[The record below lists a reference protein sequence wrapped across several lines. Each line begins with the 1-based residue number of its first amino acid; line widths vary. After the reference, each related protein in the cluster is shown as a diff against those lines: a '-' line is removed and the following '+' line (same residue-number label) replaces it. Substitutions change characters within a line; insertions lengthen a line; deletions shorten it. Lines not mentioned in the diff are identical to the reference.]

1 MLSQYFAVAA
11 KLFFLLTPFFVLSI
25 FLSMTSSMEAAE
37 KRRTAT
43 RTSISNA
50 CICLFVYFFGN
61 FFFSFL
67 GITLDAFRVGAGLIL
82 LLNSIELIH
91 GKTNAPEAGNTD
103 ISVVPLS
110 VPVTIGPGT
119 IGALL
124 LMGTDSNTIPM
135 KIADCAGVLTGVFI
149 LSLMLYFSDRVEKF
163 LGGRNLVILG
173 KLTGLIIATLAMQ
186 MIFTGIVN
194 FFNISEILELLRG
207 SANSPAA
214 GG

>member
-1 MLSQYFAVAA
+1 MISQYFAVTA

-25 FLSMTSSMEAAE
+25 FLSMTSTMEPLE
-37 KRRTAT
+37 KRRTAV

-91 GKTNAPEAGNTD
+91 GKTKAPEVGNTD

-124 LMGTDSNTIPM
+124 LMGTDSSTVPM
-135 KIADCAGVLTGVFI
+135 KLVDCAGVMTGVLI
-149 LSLMLYFSDRVEKF
+149 LSLMLSFSDRVEKF
-163 LGGRNLVILG
+163 LGCRNLVILG
-173 KLTGLIIATLAMQ
+173 KLTGLIISTLAMQ

-194 FFNISEILELLRG
+194 FFNIHEILELLRG
-207 SANSPAA
+207 GA
-214 GG
+214 GALTAKG

>member
-1 MLSQYFAVAA
+1 MLSQYFAIVAR
-11 KLFFLLTPFFVLSI
+11 LFFLLTPFFVLSI
-25 FLSMTSSMEAAE
+25 FLTMTSSMEAAE
-37 KRRTAT
+37 KRRTAV
-43 RTSISNA
+43 RTSISSA
-50 CICLFVYFFGN
+50 FICLFVYFFGN

-82 LLNSIELIH
+82 LLNAIELIN
-91 GKTNAPEAGNTD
+91 GKSKAPEAGNTD

-124 LMGTDSNTIPM
+124 LLGTDSSTFIV
-135 KIADCAGVLTGVFI
+135 KIVDCAGVLTGVFI

-173 KLTGLIIATLAMQ
+173 KLTGLVISTLAMQ

-207 SANSPAA
+207 NAA
-214 GG
+214 SLATGG